1 MHTNESAENYLETIL
16 ILSESRPVVR
26 SVDIAA
32 ELDYKKSS
40 VSVAMKKLRENNHI
54 TVTPEGFIY
63 LTESGKEIADRIYE
77 RHKLLSSWLEQLGV
91 DPEVAVADACR
102 IEHVISA
109 ESFEAIKGTQP
120 LSSELPEGCLFSDRC
135 PICTEECRRARPQ
148 YRSIR
153 GGKVRCIHAA

>member
-63 LTESGKEIADRIYE
+63 LTEIGKEVADRIYE

-109 ESFEAIKGTQP
+109 ESFEAIKKHI
-120 LSSELPEGCLFSDRC
+120 L
-135 PICTEECRRARPQ
+135 
-148 YRSIR
+148 
-153 GGKVRCIHAA
+153 